1 MPAAVRFRPDACPGV
16 FAPHDAADGAL
27 ARIRLPGGAIDAAA
41 LRAFADCADEL
52 GDGHLH
58 LTSRGNLQLR
68 GLARSSALSARLMD
82 AGLLPSATHER
93 VRNILASPLAGIAS
107 DPTARV
113 DVVASTTLGTRETGS
128 CDVRGLAAALDRG
141 LCARPELAGLPG
153 RFLFA
158 LDDGRGDVAAE
169 EPDLCWQAPGR
180 LLVAGLDTGLHV
192 SAVDAVAVLLDAAE
206 AFLALRAT
214 DGESAWRAAELADA
228 PARIAAGLT
237 SVELAIGPDCSKVAL
252 LQSGCSKATLLQPRT
267 PAPVRAAVPGP
278 VARDDGG
285 VALVVAPLLGELTT
299 AQARLLADAG
309 AALVVTPWRTVVLR
323 DPQVSTAELAAAG
336 LVVEPGPAAD
346 VSACAGRPGCAKAL
360 ADVRADA
367 RAWLSRSS
375 GPPRGRPHARLGV
388 RTPLRRPARPA
399 RRRRRARRRRV
410 PRRRDRPDGP
420 RMSRSYVRDG
430 AEIYRRSFATIR
442 AEADLT
448 ALPPDVAPVAV
459 RMIHACGQ
467 VDLVDDLG
475 FSPGVVAAGRKALQD
490 GAPILCDAQMVAS
503 GVTRARLPAGQR
515 RRLHAAR
522 PPGPGAGRSGWAP
535 RAPRRRSSCGATGST
550 APSSR
555 SATPRPRCSTCSRC
569 STPARRAPRPCS
581 ASRSGSSARRS
592 RRRRWRRTRPASTSS
607 CTAGA
612 AGRAITAAAVNALAT
627 EEEIL

>member
-41 LRAFADCADEL
+41 LRAVADCADEL

-128 CDVRGLAAALDRG
+128 CDVRGLAAVLDRG

-237 SVELAIGPDCSKVAL
+237 SVEPSRSREPGLQQGGPAPIRLQQGHLA
-252 LQSGCSKATLLQPRT
+252 ATPRI

-285 VALVVAPLLGELTT
+285 GALVVAPLLGELTT

-309 AALVVTPWRTVVLR
+309 AALVVTPWRTVVLP
-323 DPQVSTAELAAAG
+323 DPQVSTSELAAAG

-367 RAWLSRSS
+367 RAWLSQVSS
-375 GPPRGRPHARLGV
+375 GANL
-388 RTPLRRPARPA
+388 
-399 RRRRRARRRRV
+399 
-410 PRRRDRPDGP
+410 
-420 RMSRSYVRDG
+420 
-430 AEIYRRSFATIR
+430 
-442 AEADLT
+442 
-448 ALPPDVAPVAV
+448 
-459 RMIHACGQ
+459 
-467 VDLVDDLG
+467 
-475 FSPGVVAAGRKALQD
+475 AAGRMHVSGCERRC
-490 GAPILCDAQMVAS
+490 GAPRGPHVDAVALV
-503 GVTRARLPAGQR
+503 GGGYLVDGIAR
-515 RRLHAAR
+515 
-522 PPGPGAGRSGWAP
+522 
-535 RAPRRRSSCGATGST
+535 TGL
-550 APSSR
+550 
-555 SATPRPRCSTCSRC
+555 
-569 STPARRAPRPCS
+569 
-581 ASRSGSSARRS
+581 G
-592 RRRRWRRTRPASTSS
+592 
-607 CTAGA
+607 
-612 AGRAITAAAVNALAT
+612 
-627 EEEIL
+627 

>member
-41 LRAFADCADEL
+41 LRAVADCADEL

-68 GLARSSALSARLMD
+68 GLSRSSALSARLTD

-107 DPTARV
+107 DPVARV

-192 SAVDAVAVLLDAAE
+192 PAADAVAVLLDAAE
-206 AFLALRAT
+206 AFLALRAA
-214 DGESAWRAAELADA
+214 DGGSAWRAAELADA

-237 SVELAIGPDCSKVAL
+237 SVEPSRSREPGLQQGGPAPIRLQQGHLA
-252 LQSGCSKATLLQPRT
+252 ATPRT

-309 AALVVTPWRTVVLR
+309 PALVVTPWRTVVLP
-323 DPQVSTAELAAAG
+323 DPQVSTSELAAAG

-367 RAWLSRSS
+367 LAWLSHVV
-375 GPPRGRPHARLGV
+375 RGRPPAGRVHVSGCE
-388 RTPLRRPARPA
+388 RRCGA
-399 RRRRRARRRRV
+399 
-410 PRRRDRPDGP
+410 PRGP
-420 RMSRSYVRDG
+420 HVD
-430 AEIYRRSFATIR
+430 AV
-442 AEADLT
+442 
-448 ALPPDVAPVAV
+448 ALV
-459 RMIHACGQ
+459 GGGY
-467 VDLVDDLG
+467 LVDGIARTGLG
-475 FSPGVVAAGRKALQD
+475 
-490 GAPILCDAQMVAS
+490 
-503 GVTRARLPAGQR
+503 
-515 RRLHAAR
+515 
-522 PPGPGAGRSGWAP
+522 
-535 RAPRRRSSCGATGST
+535 
-550 APSSR
+550 
-555 SATPRPRCSTCSRC
+555 
-569 STPARRAPRPCS
+569 
-581 ASRSGSSARRS
+581 
-592 RRRRWRRTRPASTSS
+592 
-607 CTAGA
+607 
-612 AGRAITAAAVNALAT
+612 
-627 EEEIL
+627 